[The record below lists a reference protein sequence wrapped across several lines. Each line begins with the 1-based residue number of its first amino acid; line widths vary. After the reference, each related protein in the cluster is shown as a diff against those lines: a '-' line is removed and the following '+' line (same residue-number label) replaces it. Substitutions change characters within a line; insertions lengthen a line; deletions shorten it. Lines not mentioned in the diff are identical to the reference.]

1 MFIRG
6 NVADSSNSS
15 LLVFCYC
22 KKNDYTQKSESQ
34 RCHREKRSAKTCSVT
49 VRLRTSTGRF
59 QRSASLSGGEKNWT
73 SLKPF
78 VLFSIS
84 VTVTVI
90 GAELSYY
97 RAALWDTQQSSV
109 QRVFFFFGGEGSFA
123 QLTRQKWKKKWKKK
137 KRKHFNAHRILDQY
151 DQQSA
156 SLNSIS
162 FGSSINK

>member
-34 RCHREKRSAKTCSVT
+34 RCHREKSSAKTCSVT

-109 QRVFFFFGGEGSFA
+109 QRVFFGGEGGGGGFIR
-123 QLTRQKWKKKWKKK
+123 TTHTTKMKEKMKK
-137 KRKHFNAHRILDQY
+137 
-151 DQQSA
+151 
-156 SLNSIS
+156 
-162 FGSSINK
+162 NKNKTL